1 MLANISAGR
10 MRHVVEFWVAGGGSD
25 EYGDPLPSTKVFE
38 ARAEVQNKSGA
49 QMVAYGTALTSS
61 VITVMMWFDDRA
73 KNNQTLKWQGVEY
86 QVQHIMPDE
95 HQKGMIITATVER
108 K

>member
-25 EYGDPLPSTKVFE
+25 DYGFPLPSTKVFE
-38 ARAEVQNKSGA
+38 ARAEVQVKSGS

-73 KNNQTLKWQGVEY
+73 KNDQTLKWQGVEY
-86 QVQHIMPDE
+86 QIQHIMPDE
-95 HQKGMIITATVER
+95 HQKGMIITATVEQ